1 MKKVSMKKNYIYNV
15 IYQISVIIIPL
26 ITTPYISRVLGAN
39 NIGIYSY
46 TLSIVTFFSM
56 FATLGVNTYGQ
67 LEIATYRD
75 NKEKRNKVF
84 LEIAIARVITTITV
98 IISYLI
104 FIFFQ
109 PKYKIIYLILTLNIF
124 GGMVDISW
132 YFQGLEMFKLT
143 VIRNTLIKIVGTIL
157 IFVFVKNQNDLMKY
171 CLILQGT
178 YFIGNLSLW
187 KYLKKEIKIISLEWI
202 NILNH
207 WKRSITY
214 FIPTVATSIYTVLDK
229 SMIGWITNSE
239 MQNGYYEQAHKIE
252 QVLVTIVTSLGTVT
266 MPRVAYL
273 IKEKKEDT
281 AKDII
286 NSAIEFVIFLSVP
299 MMFRYINN
307 F

>member
-1 MKKVSMKKNYIYNV
+1 MQKVSMKKNYIYNV

-56 FATLGVNTYGQ
+56 FATLGVATYGQ

-84 LEIAIARVITTITV
+84 WEIVMARIITTI
-98 IISYLI
+98 IIMIIYLI
-104 FIFFQ
+104 YILFQ
-109 PKYKIIYLILTLNIF
+109 PKYKIIYLILLLNII

-143 VIRNTLIKIVGTIL
+143 AIRNTLIKIVGTIL
-157 IFVFVKNQNDLMKY
+157 IFVLVKNQNDLMKY

-187 KYLKKEIKIISLEWI
+187 KYLKKEIKIVSLEWV
-202 NILNH
+202 NIVNH
-207 WKRSITY
+207 WKRSIIY
-214 FIPTVATSIYTVLDK
+214 FIPTVATSVYTVLDK

-252 QVLVTIVTSLGTVT
+252 QVLVAIVTSLGTVT

-273 IKEKKEDT
+273 LKEKKEDN

-299 MMFRYINN
+299 MMFRSINN

>member
-1 MKKVSMKKNYIYNV
+1 MKKTSLKRNYIYNI
-15 IYQISVIIIPL
+15 IYQISVIIMPL

-46 TLSIVTFFSM
+46 TLSIVTYFSM
-56 FATLGVNTYGQ
+56 FATLGVSTYGQ

-75 NKEKRNKVF
+75 NKEKRSKVF
-84 LEIAIARVITTITV
+84 WEIVMARMITTITIIV
-98 IISYLI
+98 IYSV

-109 PKYKIIYLILTLNIF
+109 PKYRIIYLILSLNIF

-143 VIRNTLIKIVGTIL
+143 AMRNTVIKIVGTIL
-157 IFVFVKNQNDLMKY
+157 IFMFVKNQNDLLKY
-171 CLILQGT
+171 CLILQGI

-187 KYLKKEIKIISLEWI
+187 KYLNKEIKIVHLEWI
-202 NILNH
+202 NIVKH
-207 WKRSITY
+207 WKKSIIY
-214 FIPTVATSIYTVLDK
+214 FIPTMATSAYTVLDK

-252 QVLVTIVTSLGTVT
+252 QVIVAIVTSLGTVT

-273 IKEKKEDT
+273 LKEKKEDE
-281 AKDII
+281 AKGII
-286 NSAIEFVIFLSVP
+286 NNAIEFVVFLSVP
-299 MMFRYINN
+299 MMFRIINN